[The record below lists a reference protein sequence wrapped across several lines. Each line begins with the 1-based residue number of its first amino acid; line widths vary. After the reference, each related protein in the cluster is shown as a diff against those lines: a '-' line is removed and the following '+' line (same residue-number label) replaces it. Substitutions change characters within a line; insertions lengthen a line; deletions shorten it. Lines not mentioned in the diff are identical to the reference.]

1 MNLAIVVGTA
11 VLSHCVEPYRGK
23 TLHLT
28 QDLNEALEPAGEV
41 QVSASWQ
48 PVLEGD
54 LVIVEVAREA
64 ANSFGDPQ
72 PFDSVILGKVDS
84 IHLETEDRPSPALR

>member
-1 MNLAIVVGTA
+1 MKLAKVIGTA
-11 VLSHCVEPYRGK
+11 VLSHCVEPYRGR

-28 QDLNEALEPAGEV
+28 QDLNEAMEPTSHP

-48 PVLEGD
+48 PVREGD
-54 LVIVEVAREA
+54 TVIVEVAREA
-64 ANSFGDPQ
+64 ANSFGAPK

-84 IHLETEDRPSPALR
+84 VHIDSDARST

>member
-1 MNLAIVVGTA
+1 MNLAKVLGTA
-11 VLSHCVEPYRGK
+11 VISHGVEPYLGK

-72 PFDSVILGKVDS
+72 PFDSVILGKVDKV
-84 IHLETEDRPSPALR
+84 HLETGA

>member
-1 MNLAIVVGTA
+1 MNLAKVIGTA
-11 VLSHCVEPYRGK
+11 VLSHGVEDYQGK

-28 QDLNEALEPAGEV
+28 QDLNQDLEPAGEL

-48 PVLEGD
+48 PVREGD

-64 ANSFGDPQ
+64 ANLFGVPQ
-72 PFDSVILGKVDS
+72 PFDSVILGRVDNVH
-84 IHLETEDRPSPALR
+84 IDQDAT

>member
-1 MNLAIVVGTA
+1 MNLAKVIGTA

-28 QDLNEALEPAGEV
+28 QDLNEAMEPAGQV
-41 QVSASWQ
+41 QVSATWQ
-48 PVLEGD
+48 PVREGD
-54 LVIVEVAREA
+54 LVILEVAREA

-84 IHLETEDRPSPALR
+84 VYLQTEA

>member
-1 MNLAIVVGTA
+1 MNLARVVGTV
-11 VLSHCVEPYRGK
+11 VLSHCVAPYQGK

-28 QDLNEALEPAGEV
+28 QDLGETMEPTGEP

-48 PVLEGD
+48 PVREGD

-64 ANSFGDPQ
+64 ANSFGPPQ
-72 PFDSVILGKVDS
+72 PFDSVILGKVDAVH
-84 IHLETEDRPSPALR
+84 IEPGGAPA